1 MPRVYEICE
10 PSEIA
15 NAIGFLQPREET
27 ALFAPHVREAA
38 EIEGCADTY
47 LTLHWRLRQ
56 WSLKPGRMDFVSYV
70 SAFKWANMRLD
81 ELEVIDDELAING
94 VRIDKLDQRKYRETV
109 SITRER
115 RIALDWLLGFER
127 LYSSVTTD
135 T

>member
-1 MPRVYEICE
+1 VKSGNPPRSRCSRPPIGGLDRKATINASWRSEGLVTQAWALLDVSMPRVYEICE

-56 WSLKPGRMDFVSYV
+56 WSLNVMRRSVRPRCSHDKFRLVSQIPGG
-70 SAFKWANMRLD
+70 SAC
-81 ELEVIDDELAING
+81 
-94 VRIDKLDQRKYRETV
+94 
-109 SITRER
+109 
-115 RIALDWLLGFER
+115 
-127 LYSSVTTD
+127 
-135 T
+135 